1 MTRLI
6 DFFERG
12 LRLAPRAP
20 CFAEPDGRSLDYATV
35 ADLSHRIANGLH
47 EAGVGRDDKI
57 GLLSP
62 NHLLTFVAVLGIVR
76 SQAIWLPV
84 NARNSLEENLHVLA
98 RGHCAFLF
106 LHDSFAPDIDKIRAA
121 LPGLKGLVLIG
132 EPSGRTPGLE
142 QWAAT
147 QSAARVDHEAA
158 PDDVVAIRGTGGTTG
173 TPKGVLITHRI
184 YATLF
189 ANWFAAMPVRE
200 TPVHLVVAPMTHAAG
215 MVVFATLAYGGVNII
230 LPSPR
235 PEAILEAI
243 ERHGVT
249 QLFCPPTVIY
259 RLLAHPDARR
269 YRYDTLRYFVYSAAP
284 MSAAKL
290 KQALEVF
297 GPVMVQCFGQAEAP
311 FTCTTLTAEDHAAAL
326 ATGAEHRLSSCGR
339 ANPFVRVEIMDPQ
352 GRLLGPGERGEIV
365 VKGDLV
371 MLGYYDNPEGTAKT
385 IRDGWLHTGDV
396 GYRDA
401 EGFFYIV
408 DRMKDL
414 IISGGF
420 NISPGEIEQAL
431 WAHPLVNDC
440 AVIGVPD
447 EDWGEAVK
455 AIVELKPGAQWT
467 EAEAIAYCRSRL
479 DGMKAPKSVDFC
491 VELPRSQVGKVLKQA
506 LRERY
511 WAGRDR
517 RV

>member
-1 MTRLI
+1 MAHLI

-12 LRLAPRAP
+12 LRISASAP
-20 CFAEPDGRSLDYATV
+20 CFAEPGGRVLDYGTV

-47 EAGVGRDDKI
+47 AAGVGPGDKV

-76 SQAIWLPV
+76 SRGIWLPV
-84 NARNSLEENLHVLA
+84 NARNSIEENLHVLA

-106 LHDSFAPDIDKIRAA
+106 LHSSFAGDLDKIRAA
-121 LPGLKGLVLIG
+121 LPDLKGLVIIDG
-132 EPSGRTPGLE
+132 PQGAAPGLE
-142 QWAAT
+142 QWAAA
-147 QSAARVDHEAA
+147 QSAAPVASEGGG
-158 PDDVVAIRGTGGTTG
+158 DDIVAIRGTGGTTG
-173 TPKGVLITHRI
+173 MPKGVLVTHRM
-184 YATLF
+184 YATLL

-200 TPVHLVVAPMTHAAG
+200 TPVHLVVAPLTHAAG
-215 MVVFATLAYGGVNII
+215 MVAFATLAYGGVNIV

-235 PEAILEAI
+235 PEAILQAM
-243 ERHGVT
+243 ERHRVT

-259 RLLAHPDARR
+259 RLLAHPEVRR
-269 YRYDTLRYFVYSAAP
+269 WRYDALRYFVYSAAP

-290 KQALEVF
+290 KLALEVF
-297 GPVMVQCFGQAEAP
+297 GPVMVQCYGQAEAP
-311 FTCTTLTAEDHAAAL
+311 FTCTTMTTEDHVAAQRQD
-326 ATGAEHRLSSCGR
+326 TVHRLASCGR
-339 ANPFVRVEIMDPQ
+339 AGPFVRVEIMDPQ
-352 GRLLGPGERGEIV
+352 GGLLGPGERGEIV
-365 VKGDLV
+365 VQGDLV
-371 MLGYYDNPEGTAKT
+371 MAGYYNNPEGTAQAL
-385 IRDGWLHTGDV
+385 RGGWLHTGDV

-401 EGFFYIV
+401 DGFFYIV

-420 NISPGEIEQAL
+420 NISPGEIEQVL

-455 AIVELKPGAQWT
+455 AIIELKPGARWN
-467 EAEAIAYCRSRL
+467 AEDAIAYCRARL
-479 DGMKAPKSVDFC
+479 DGMKTPKSVEFRD
-491 VELPRSQVGKVLKQA
+491 ELPRSQVGKVLKQQ
-506 LRERY
+506 LREPY

>member
-1 MTRLI
+1 MPRLI

-12 LRLAPRAP
+12 LRLAPKAP
-20 CFAEPDGRSLDYATV
+20 CFAEPGGRSLDYRTV

-47 EAGVGRDDKI
+47 ASGIGPGDKI

-76 SQAIWLPV
+76 SRGIWLPV
-84 NARNSLEENLHVLA
+84 NARNSLDENLQVLA

-106 LHDSFAPDIDKIRAA
+106 LHGSFAADADRIRAA
-121 LPGLKGLVLIG
+121 LPGLKGLVLIDG
-132 EPSGRTPGLE
+132 PTAQAPGLE
-142 QWAAT
+142 QWAAS
-147 QSAARVDHEAA
+147 QSPAPFEHDPA

-173 TPKGVLITHRI
+173 APKGVLITHRI

-200 TPVHLVVAPMTHAAG
+200 MPVHLVVAPMTHAAG
-215 MVVFATLAYGGVNII
+215 MVVFATLAYGGVNIV

-235 PEAILEAI
+235 PEAILQAI
-243 ERHGVT
+243 DRHGVT
-249 QLFCPPTVIY
+249 QMFCPPTVIY
-259 RLLAHPDARR
+259 RLLAHPDLRS
-269 YRYDTLRYFVYSAAP
+269 YRYGTLRYFVYSAAP

-290 KQALEVF
+290 KQALEIF

-311 FTCTTLTAEDHAAAL
+311 FTCTTMTAEDHAAAL
-326 ATGAEHRLSSCGR
+326 AGAEHRLASCGR

-352 GRLLGPGERGEIV
+352 GRLLDPGERGEIV

-371 MLGYYDNPEGTAKT
+371 MLGYHDNPEATANA

-396 GYRDA
+396 GYRDE

-420 NISPGEIEQAL
+420 NISPGEIEQVL

-455 AIVELKPGAQWT
+455 AIVELKPGARWSEEQ
-467 EAEAIAYCRSRL
+467 ALAYCRSRL
-479 DGMKAPKSVDFC
+479 DGVKAPKSVEFRN
-491 VELPRSQVGKVLKQA
+491 ELPRSQVGKVLKQA
-506 LRERY
+506 LREPY

>member
-12 LRLAPRAP
+12 LRLAPQAP
-20 CFAEPDGRSLDYATV
+20 CFTEPGGRSLDYSTV

-47 EAGVGRDDKI
+47 AAGVARGDNV

-76 SQAIWLPV
+76 SRGVWLPV
-84 NARNSLEENLHVLA
+84 NARNTIEENLHVLA
-98 RGHCAFLF
+98 RGDCAFLF
-106 LHDSFAPDIDKIRAA
+106 LHGSFASELDKIRAA
-121 LPGLKGLVLIG
+121 LPGLKGIVCIDG
-132 EPSGRTPGLE
+132 PIAGAPGLE
-142 QWAAT
+142 QWAAA
-147 QSAARVDHEAA
+147 QDPARGGHEAQA
-158 PDDVVAIRGTGGTTG
+158 DDVVAIRGTGGTTG
-173 TPKGVLITHRI
+173 IPKGVLITHRI

-230 LPSPR
+230 LPSAQPGMV
-235 PEAILEAI
+235 LDAI
-243 ERHGVT
+243 ERYRVT

-259 RLLAHPDARR
+259 RLLAHPDVRR
-269 YRYDTLRYFVYSAAP
+269 RQYQSLRYFVYSAAP
-284 MSAAKL
+284 MSVAKL
-290 KQALEVF
+290 RLALEIF

-311 FTCTTLTAEDHAAAL
+311 FTCTTMTAEDHVAAL
-326 ATGAEHRLSSCGR
+326 APGKEHRLASCGR
-339 ANPFVRVEIMDPQ
+339 PNPFVRVEIMDPH
-352 GRLLGPGERGEIV
+352 GRLLGPGEKGEIV
-365 VKGDLV
+365 VRGDLV
-371 MLGYYDNPEGTAKT
+371 MRGYYKNPEATASA
-385 IRDGWLHTGDV
+385 IRGGWLHTGDV
-396 GYRDA
+396 GYCD
-401 EGFFYIV
+401 EDGFFYIV

-420 NISPGEIEQAL
+420 NISPSEVEQVL

-455 AIVELKPGAQWT
+455 AIVELKPGTQWSAE
-467 EAEAIAYCRSRL
+467 EAMAYCRSRL
-479 DGMKAPKSVDFC
+479 DGMKMPKSIEFWDQ
-491 VELPRSQVGKVLKQA
+491 LPRSQVGKVLKKEI
-506 LRERY
+506 RERY